1 MFDSFR
7 LLSSEQK
14 HAVTNWTPTR
24 GIYATINMYDIF
36 SLLSVVN
43 SIRLH
48 SNLFCVCLAANW
60 RKSVKS
66 ICGYAPE
73 RERKG
78 CSWKMDFFSS
88 CLWVALRAA
97 AVFTSLSKS
106 FFKKFWVAHLL
117 VSNSFE
123 FVVLAMNGGGRGNLI
138 PLWRS
143 YDSPFVILAKRAI
156 SKGETFQLF
165 LSKTFDLF
173 SLSLPTAGAAINAR

>member
-48 SNLFCVCLAANW
+48 SNLFVCVCLAANW

-78 CSWKMDFFSS
+78 S
-88 CLWVALRAA
+88 
-97 AVFTSLSKS
+97 
-106 FFKKFWVAHLL
+106 
-117 VSNSFE
+117 
-123 FVVLAMNGGGRGNLI
+123 
-138 PLWRS
+138 
-143 YDSPFVILAKRAI
+143 
-156 SKGETFQLF
+156 
-165 LSKTFDLF
+165 
-173 SLSLPTAGAAINAR
+173 